1 MLDSAMAAP
10 DRAARHEFG
19 NWQSAHDLPP
29 LNDGAGD
36 ERDSVV
42 WREPDNQ
49 QPTARKTSGGTRVT

>member
-1 MLDSAMAAP
+1 MAAP